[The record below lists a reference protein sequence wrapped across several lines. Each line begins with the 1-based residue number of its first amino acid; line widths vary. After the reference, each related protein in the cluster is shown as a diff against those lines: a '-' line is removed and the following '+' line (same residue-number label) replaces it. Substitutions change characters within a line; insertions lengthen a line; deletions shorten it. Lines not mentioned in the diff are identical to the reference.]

1 MIFNEISSIKYQ
13 VSFDEAFDELQIQ
26 GSLEGDAWIPSL
38 TENEVI
44 NSHWKQ
50 LGSPTAKFNLTFFR
64 EEDSEGNSPLEVVS
78 KIKASISF
86 SKNEKSEGS
95 GTSRLHPIIFD
106 KLLTQI
112 RGEHKE
118 MKMLLVGKGAKYT
131 ENYQDSFKCE
141 IHFDVLKTIFDLR

>member
-1 MIFNEISSIKYQ
+1 MIFNWISSIKYQ

-26 GSLEGDAWIPSL
+26 GTLEGDAWIPCL

-44 NSHWKQ
+44 NNHWKQ
-50 LGSPTAKFNLTFFR
+50 IGSPTANFHLTVFR
-64 EEDSEGNSPLEVVS
+64 EEDSEGNRPKEIAS

-95 GTSRLHPIIFD
+95 GTIRLHPLIFD

-112 RGEHKE
+112 RGKHEE
-118 MKMLLVGKGAKYT
+118 MRMLFVGKGAKYT

-141 IHFDVLKTIFDLR
+141 IHFDVLKTIFDLK